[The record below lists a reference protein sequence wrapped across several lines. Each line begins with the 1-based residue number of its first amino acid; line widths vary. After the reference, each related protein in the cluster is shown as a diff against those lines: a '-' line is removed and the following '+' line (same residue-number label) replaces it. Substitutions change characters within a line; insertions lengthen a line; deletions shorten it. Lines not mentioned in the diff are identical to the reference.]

1 MCNYDAIYD
10 ETQPA
15 AGEDRILV
23 DFCDFR
29 YVKLQVLEELC
40 PTALIQSYYGL
51 LGLFDE
57 RYLSW
62 WRGIQDSI
70 GFSQHGTGA
79 RLITELQ
86 DNYEIIHVDNCQ
98 SINEVIPKVT
108 EHKPDVLFSASMWSP
123 EEAQQIHAMAKS
135 IVPDIKL
142 HAIPTG
148 LQVERGPD
156 AIVEYLVEKVPA
168 LLDS

>member
-1 MCNYDAIYD
+1 M
-10 ETQPA
+10 TPRK
-15 AGEDRILV
+15 GPFRLV
-23 DFCDFR
+23 T
-29 YVKLQVLEELC
+29 VN
-40 PTALIQSYYGL
+40 TAP
-51 LGLFDE
+51 E
-57 RYLSW
+57 R
-62 WRGIQDSI
+62 
-70 GFSQHGTGA
+70 A
-79 RLITELQ
+79 KRLIGRLIVELQ
-86 DNYEIIHVDNCQ
+86 DDYEIIHVDNCQ
-98 SINEVIPKVT
+98 SIDEVIPKVT

-148 LQVERGPD
+148 LQAERGPD